1 MTKSTQVV
9 AAEPEPEPRSE
20 ASSVLQ
26 VISRAAADP
35 SVDIEKLERLL
46 AMQERITARSAQAE
60 YAAALAEMQ
69 PHLPMIAER
78 GAIKDRS
85 GNAQSRYALWE
96 DIVTTITP
104 ILSAHGFA
112 LSFRTANEANM
123 VSVTGV
129 LSHRAG
135 HSESTTLALPIDTSG
150 SKNAVQSVGSSTSYG
165 KRYTA
170 SALLNLRT
178 GEIDDDGKAGG
189 GQPTINDEQIA
200 NLDALLSEI
209 GGNAKANFMRYA
221 KIQSLGQILACNYT
235 DAVKIIEKKRA
246 AS

>member
-1 MTKSTQVV
+1 MAKSTKVV
-9 AAEPEPEPRSE
+9 AAEPPTE
-20 ASSVLQ
+20 AGNVLQ
-26 VISRAAADP
+26 IISRAAADP

-46 AMQERITARSAQAE
+46 AMQERITARNAQAE

-69 PHLPMIAER
+69 PHLPLITER
-78 GAIKDRS
+78 GGIKDRH
-85 GNAQSRYALWE
+85 GNVQSRYALWE

-178 GEIDDDGKAGG
+178 GEIDDDGRVGG
-189 GQPTINDEQIA
+189 DEPRIDEDQIA
-200 NLDALLSEI
+200 NLQALIDEVGADKSRFFAYLKITALDEI
-209 GGNAKANFMRYA
+209 YA
-221 KIQSLGQILACNYT
+221 RNYSSV
-235 DAVKIIEKKRA
+235 VKLLESKRGRA
-246 AS
+246 

>member
-1 MTKSTQVV
+1 MTKATQVV
-9 AAEPEPEPRSE
+9 AVEQQAE
-20 ASSVLQ
+20 ASNVLQ

-35 SVDIEKLERLL
+35 NVDIEKLERLL
-46 AMQERITARSAQAE
+46 AMQERITARNAQAE

-69 PHLPMIAER
+69 PHLPTIAER

-178 GEIDDDGKAGG
+178 GEADDDGALGG
-189 GQPTINDEQIA
+189 DEPRISEDQVA
-200 NLDALLSEI
+200 NLQALIEEVGADKARFFAYLKIGALDEI
-209 GGNAKANFMRYA
+209 YA
-221 KIQSLGQILACNYT
+221 RNYSSV
-235 DAVKIIEKKRA
+235 VKLLESKRGRA
-246 AS
+246 

>member
-9 AAEPEPEPRSE
+9 AAEPTESGN
-20 ASSVLQ
+20 VLQ
-26 VISRAAADP
+26 IISRAAADP

-46 AMQERITARSAQAE
+46 AMQERITARNARAE

-69 PHLPMIAER
+69 PHLPTIAER

-189 GQPTINDEQIA
+189 GQPTLDAEQVA

-209 GGNAKANFMRYA
+209 GGDAKARYLRYA
-221 KIQSLGQILACNYT
+221 KVESLDQILACNYS
-235 DAVKIIEKKRA
+235 DAVRTIEKKRA

>member
-9 AAEPEPEPRSE
+9 ATEPAAPTESGN
-20 ASSVLQ
+20 VLQ
-26 VISRAAADP
+26 IISRAAADP

-178 GEIDDDGKAGG
+178 GEIDDDGRIGG
-189 GQPTINDEQIA
+189 DEPRIDEDQIA
-200 NLDALLSEI
+200 NLQALMDEVGADKARFFAYLKITALDEI
-209 GGNAKANFMRYA
+209 YA
-221 KIQSLGQILACNYT
+221 RNYSSV
-235 DAVKIIEKKRA
+235 VKLLESKRGRA
-246 AS
+246 

>member
-9 AAEPEPEPRSE
+9 ATEPTESGN
-20 ASSVLQ
+20 VLQ
-26 VISRAAADP
+26 IISRAAADP

-46 AMQERITARSAQAE
+46 AMQERITARHAQAE

-78 GAIKDRS
+78 GGIKDRA
-85 GNAQSRYALWE
+85 GNVQSRYALWE

-178 GEIDDDGKAGG
+178 GETDDDGRAGG
-189 GQPTINDEQIA
+189 DEPRIDEDQIA
-200 NLDALLSEI
+200 NLQALMDEVGADKARFFAYLKITALDEI
-209 GGNAKANFMRYA
+209 YA
-221 KIQSLGQILACNYT
+221 RNYSSV
-235 DAVKIIEKKRA
+235 VKLLESKRGRA
-246 AS
+246 

>member
-9 AAEPEPEPRSE
+9 ATEPAAPTESGN
-20 ASSVLQ
+20 VLQ
-26 VISRAAADP
+26 IISRAAADP
-35 SVDIEKLERLL
+35 NVDIDKLERLL
-46 AMQERITARSAQAE
+46 AMQERITARNAQAE

-78 GAIKDRS
+78 GGIKDRA
-85 GNAQSRYALWE
+85 GNVQSKYALWE
-96 DIVTTITP
+96 DIVTQITP

-112 LSFRTANEANM
+112 LSFRTRNEANM

-135 HSESTTLALPIDTSG
+135 HSEETTLALPIDTSG

-189 GQPTINDEQIA
+189 GQPTLDAEQVA

-209 GGNAKANFMRYA
+209 GGDAKARYLRYA
-221 KIQSLGQILACNYT
+221 KVESLDQILACNYA
-235 DAVKIIEKKRA
+235 DAVRTIEKKRA